1 LLRNNR
7 ILLIIEN
14 QLSNF
19 MKNLTINFQRSYRK
33 AGKTAGAPAR
43 VTFVYTVTG
52 TADAV
57 ANYRELNAAFLREDD
72 NGTPLFFTTR
82 YAGERAALALN
93 HSGTNYYVDNS
104 EMDKQAALVA
114 QYGGNLGQAIAMQ
127 IAAQA
132 AGIGQRTPQAQ
143 PQPSSQELGS
153 I

>member
-1 LLRNNR
+1 
-7 ILLIIEN
+7 
-14 QLSNF
+14 
-19 MKNLTINFQRSYRK
+19 MNLTINFQRSYRK
-33 AGKTAGAPAR
+33 AGKTQGAPAR
-43 VTFVYTVTG
+43 VIFVYTVTG

-57 ANYRELNAAFLREDD
+57 TNYRELNSAFLKEDD
-72 NGTPLFFTTR
+72 KGTPLFFTTR

-93 HSGTNYYVDNS
+93 HSGTTYYVDNS

-132 AGIGQRTPQAQ
+132 AGIAQRPSQGQTP
-143 PQPSSQELGS
+143 PSPDAGLGS

>member
-1 LLRNNR
+1 
-7 ILLIIEN
+7 
-14 QLSNF
+14 
-19 MKNLTINFQRSYRK
+19 MNLTINFQRSYRK
-33 AGKTAGAPAR
+33 AGKTPSAPAR
-43 VTFVYTVTG
+43 VIFVYTVNG

-57 ANYRELNAAFLREDD
+57 TNYRDLNSAFLKEDD
-72 NGTPLFFTTR
+72 KGTPLFFTTR
-82 YAGERAALALN
+82 YAGERATLSLN

-132 AGIGQRTPQAQ
+132 AGTGQRTPQAQ

>member
-1 LLRNNR
+1 
-7 ILLIIEN
+7 
-14 QLSNF
+14 
-19 MKNLTINFQRSYRK
+19 MNLTINFQRSYRK
-33 AGKTAGAPAR
+33 AGKTPSAPAR
-43 VTFVYTVTG
+43 VIFVYTVNG

-57 ANYRELNAAFLREDD
+57 TNYRDLNSAFLKEDD
-72 NGTPLFFTTR
+72 KGTPLFFTTR
-82 YAGERAALALN
+82 YAGERAALSLN

-132 AGIGQRTPQAQ
+132 AGTGQRTPQAQ